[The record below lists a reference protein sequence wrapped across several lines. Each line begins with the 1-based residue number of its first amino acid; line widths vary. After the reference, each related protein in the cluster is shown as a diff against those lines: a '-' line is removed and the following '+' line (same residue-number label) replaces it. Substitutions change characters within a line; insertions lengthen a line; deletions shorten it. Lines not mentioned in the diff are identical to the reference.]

1 MTYEPLTAK
10 RFHASRKFSETAFG
24 RIAYVERG
32 SGPAALFVHG
42 ALLNGFQWRHQL
54 AGLSSMRRVIA
65 PDSMAMGYTEMNPAQ
80 KLGMKAQAA
89 MLLAFIDSLGLERV
103 DLVGNDSGGGA
114 AQILAAEHPERVRTL
129 TLTDCEVH
137 DYDESAPG
145 SLRFRKAA
153 ASGALAEALKAVVQS
168 PAAGRRAFASA
179 YQRVDALP
187 DEVFATYAAPLVA
200 SAQRI
205 EQLAAYVAATTN
217 KDLIAVAPQLRVLPV
232 PALVLWGAA
241 DDFFPLERAKW
252 LEQNLPHVE
261 ELVELP
267 GARVFW
273 PEEQP
278 ELLNRKLS
286 EFWTRHASTG
296 HA

>member
-1 MTYEPLTAK
+1 MLTTLIGT
-10 RFHASRKFSETAFG
+10 RFMKPSQSEFVPVRGLRYHCRCWGDERAPKLFMLHGWMDVSASFQFL
-24 RIAYVERG
+24 VD
-32 SGPAALFVHG
+32 ALRRD
-42 ALLNGFQWRHQL
+42 W
-54 AGLSSMRRVIA
+54 RVIA
-65 PDSMAMGYTEMNPAQ
+65 PDSMAMGHTEMNPAQ

-137 DYDESAPG
+137 DYDESAPA

-205 EQLAAYVAATTN
+205 EELAAYVAAMTN
-217 KDLIAVAPQLRVLPV
+217 KDLIAVAPEP
-232 PALVLWGAA
+232 
-241 DDFFPLERAKW
+241 F
-252 LEQNLPHVE
+252 
-261 ELVELP
+261 
-267 GARVFW
+267 
-273 PEEQP
+273 
-278 ELLNRKLS
+278 S
-286 EFWTRHASTG
+286 
-296 HA
+296 